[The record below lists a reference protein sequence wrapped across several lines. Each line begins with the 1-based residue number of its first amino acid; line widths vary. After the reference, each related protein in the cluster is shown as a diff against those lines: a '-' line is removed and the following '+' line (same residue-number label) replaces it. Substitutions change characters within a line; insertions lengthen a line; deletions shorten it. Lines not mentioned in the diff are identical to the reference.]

1 MKAEHDNDGNRP
13 LERMV
18 SEQQRAPRPN
28 EICYPPEVLGLFEAM
43 AAQQESLARHDE
55 RPSDAIAWLQMW
67 CATANAETC
76 FTPDRAAIWAD
87 AGLAD
92 FRNRFSGR

>member
-1 MKAEHDNDGNRP
+1 MGTENTPTGGSP
-13 LERMV
+13 VERVV
-18 SEQQRAPRPN
+18 SEQQQAHRPN
-28 EICYPPEVLGLFEAM
+28 EICYPPEVLRLFEAM
-43 AAQQESLARHDE
+43 AAQQELLARHDE